1 MLTAPH
7 APTLSLSVI
16 PHKLQDNLGALKV
29 QDRFHCAQL
38 ALCSNCVRAVRG
50 SVALKLADR
59 STWCV
64 IEQTINKE
72 MNNRLMKCEAN
83 YLTCEGK

>member
-1 MLTAPH
+1 LT

-16 PHKLQDNLGALKV
+16 PHKLQDNLDALEV

-38 ALCSNCVRAVRG
+38 AVGSNCVEAVSG
-50 SVALKLADR
+50 SVALTLADR

-64 IEQTINKE
+64 INKE
-72 MNNRLMKCEAN
+72 MNNKLLKCEEN
-83 YLTCEGK
+83 YLICEGK

>member
-1 MLTAPH
+1 MLT

-16 PHKLQDNLGALKV
+16 PHKLQDNLVALEV

-38 ALCSNCVRAVRG
+38 ALGSNCVKAVSG
-50 SVALKLADR
+50 SVALNLADR

-64 IEQTINKE
+64 IEQTINEE
-72 MNNRLMKCEAN
+72 MNNKLLKCEAN
-83 YLTCEGK
+83 YLICEGK

>member
-1 MLTAPH
+1 VLTA
-7 APTLSLSVI
+7 AQRVATTDRPTLSLSVI
-16 PHKLQDNLGALKV
+16 PHKLQDNLAALKV

-38 ALCSNCVRAVRG
+38 ALGSNCVKAVNG
-50 SVALKLADR
+50 SVAFKLADR

-72 MNNRLMKCEAN
+72 MKK
-83 YLTCEGK
+83 TS